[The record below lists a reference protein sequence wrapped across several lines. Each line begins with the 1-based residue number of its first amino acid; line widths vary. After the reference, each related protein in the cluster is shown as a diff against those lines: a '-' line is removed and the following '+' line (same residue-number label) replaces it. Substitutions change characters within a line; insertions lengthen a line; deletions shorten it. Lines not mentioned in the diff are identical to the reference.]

1 MKDRKNPKD
10 KQKGIPLKI
19 LTLGDSTVG
28 KSSILVRYTQN
39 KFHQNY
45 LTTVGIDYQSKS
57 VNYNNK
63 KLDLQ
68 IWDSAG
74 QEKYQ
79 AIFRAHYQKADGM
92 ILMYSVIERFSF
104 DKIQDWINSIKE
116 SSREGITI
124 FLISNKND
132 YPEKQK
138 EVTSEEG
145 KALAKQLSLPFYE
158 ITSKD
163 YSQVAQVMH
172 DIVKEVV
179 NKDEDGLF
187 RVEPLVLTKEKD
199 KEKKKCNC

>member
-1 MKDRKNPKD
+1 MSVN
-10 KQKGIPLKI
+10 IML
-19 LTLGDSTVG
+19 LGNTEVGKTTFLQQYIKKTFKEVGMMTVG
-28 KSSILVRYTQN
+28 VDSET
-39 KFHQNY
+39 
-45 LTTVGIDYQSKS
+45 IDIIID
-57 VNYNNK
+57 NK
-63 KLDLQ
+63 KKVKTK
-68 IWDSAG
+68 IWDTAG

-79 AIFRAHYQKADGM
+79 AIFKAHYQKADGM
-92 ILMYSVIERFSF
+92 ILMYSVIEKFSF
-104 DKIQDWINSIKE
+104 DKIQDWINSIKD

-187 RVEPLVLTKEKD
+187 RVEPLVLTKEKI

>member
-1 MKDRKNPKD
+1 MSVN
-10 KQKGIPLKI
+10 IML
-19 LTLGDSTVG
+19 LGNTEVGKTTFLQQYIKKTFKEVGMMTVG
-28 KSSILVRYTQN
+28 VDSET
-39 KFHQNY
+39 
-45 LTTVGIDYQSKS
+45 IDIIID
-57 VNYNNK
+57 NK
-63 KLDLQ
+63 KIVKTK
-68 IWDSAG
+68 IWDTAG

-104 DKIQDWINSIKE
+104 DKIQDWINSIKD

-187 RVEPLVLTKEKD
+187 RVEPLVLTKEKV

>member
-1 MKDRKNPKD
+1 MSVN
-10 KQKGIPLKI
+10 IML
-19 LTLGDSTVG
+19 LGNTEVGKTTFLQQYITKTFKEVGMMTVG
-28 KSSILVRYTQN
+28 VDSET
-39 KFHQNY
+39 
-45 LTTVGIDYQSKS
+45 IDIIID
-57 VNYNNK
+57 NK
-63 KLDLQ
+63 KKVKTK
-68 IWDSAG
+68 IWDTAG

-187 RVEPLVLTKEKD
+187 RVEPLVLTKEKV

>member
-1 MKDRKNPKD
+1 MSVN
-10 KQKGIPLKI
+10 IML
-19 LTLGDSTVG
+19 LGNTEVGKTTFLQQYIKKTFKEVGMMTVG
-28 KSSILVRYTQN
+28 VDSET
-39 KFHQNY
+39 
-45 LTTVGIDYQSKS
+45 IDIIID
-57 VNYNNK
+57 NK
-63 KLDLQ
+63 KKKKKK
-68 IWDSAG
+68 IWDTAG

-104 DKIQDWINSIKE
+104 DKIQDWINSIKD

-187 RVEPLVLTKEKD
+187 RVEPLVLTKEKV

>member
-1 MKDRKNPKD
+1 MSVN
-10 KQKGIPLKI
+10 IML
-19 LTLGDSTVG
+19 LGNTEVGKTTFLQQYIKKTFKEVGMMTVG
-28 KSSILVRYTQN
+28 VDSET
-39 KFHQNY
+39 
-45 LTTVGIDYQSKS
+45 IDIIID
-57 VNYNNK
+57 NK
-63 KLDLQ
+63 KKVKTK
-68 IWDSAG
+68 IWDTAG

-163 YSQVAQVMH
+163 YSQVAKVIH

-179 NKDEDGLF
+179 SKDEDGSF
-187 RVEPLVLTKEKD
+187 RVQPLVLTKEMVKEKD

>member
-1 MKDRKNPKD
+1 MSVN
-10 KQKGIPLKI
+10 IML
-19 LTLGDSTVG
+19 LGNTEVGKTTFLQQYIKKSFKEVGMMTVG
-28 KSSILVRYTQN
+28 VDSET
-39 KFHQNY
+39 
-45 LTTVGIDYQSKS
+45 IDIIID
-57 VNYNNK
+57 NK
-63 KLDLQ
+63 KKVKTK
-68 IWDSAG
+68 IWDTAG

-104 DKIQDWINSIKE
+104 DKIQDWINSIKD

-187 RVEPLVLTKEKD
+187 RVEPLVLTKEKI

>member
-1 MKDRKNPKD
+1 MSVN
-10 KQKGIPLKI
+10 IML
-19 LTLGDSTVG
+19 LGNTEVGKTTFLQQYIKKTFKEVGMMTVG
-28 KSSILVRYTQN
+28 VDSET
-39 KFHQNY
+39 
-45 LTTVGIDYQSKS
+45 IDIIID
-57 VNYNNK
+57 NK
-63 KLDLQ
+63 KKVKTK
-68 IWDSAG
+68 IWDTAG

-116 SSREGITI
+116 SSRKGITI

-187 RVEPLVLTKEKD
+187 RVEPLVLTKEKV

>member
-1 MKDRKNPKD
+1 MSVN
-10 KQKGIPLKI
+10 IML
-19 LTLGDSTVG
+19 LGNTEVGKTTFLQQYIKKTFKEVGMMTVG
-28 KSSILVRYTQN
+28 VDSET
-39 KFHQNY
+39 
-45 LTTVGIDYQSKS
+45 IDIIID
-57 VNYNNK
+57 NK
-63 KLDLQ
+63 KKVKTK
-68 IWDSAG
+68 IWDTAG

-79 AIFRAHYQKADGM
+79 AIFKAHYQKADGM

-187 RVEPLVLTKEKD
+187 RVEPLVLTKEKV

>member
-1 MKDRKNPKD
+1 MSVN
-10 KQKGIPLKI
+10 IML
-19 LTLGDSTVG
+19 LGNTEVGKTTFLQQYIKKTFKEVGMMTVG
-28 KSSILVRYTQN
+28 VDSET
-39 KFHQNY
+39 
-45 LTTVGIDYQSKS
+45 IDIIID
-57 VNYNNK
+57 NK
-63 KLDLQ
+63 KKVKTK
-68 IWDSAG
+68 IWDTAG

-132 YPEKQK
+132 YPDKQK

-187 RVEPLVLTKEKD
+187 RVEPLVLTKEKV

>member
-1 MKDRKNPKD
+1 MSVN
-10 KQKGIPLKI
+10 IML
-19 LTLGDSTVG
+19 LGNTEVGKTTFLQQYIKKTFKEVGMMTVG
-28 KSSILVRYTQN
+28 VDSET
-39 KFHQNY
+39 
-45 LTTVGIDYQSKS
+45 IDIIID
-57 VNYNNK
+57 NK
-63 KLDLQ
+63 KKVKTK
-68 IWDSAG
+68 IWDTAG

-163 YSQVAQVMH
+163 YSQVAQVMN

-179 NKDEDGLF
+179 NKDEDGLV
-187 RVEPLVLTKEKD
+187 RVEPLVLTKENV

>member
-1 MKDRKNPKD
+1 MSVN
-10 KQKGIPLKI
+10 IML
-19 LTLGDSTVG
+19 LGNTEVGKTTFLQQYIKKTFKEVGMMTVG
-28 KSSILVRYTQN
+28 VDSET
-39 KFHQNY
+39 
-45 LTTVGIDYQSKS
+45 IDIIID
-57 VNYNNK
+57 NK
-63 KLDLQ
+63 KKVKTK
-68 IWDSAG
+68 IWDTAG

-92 ILMYSVIERFSF
+92 ILMYSVIESFSF

-163 YSQVAQVMH
+163 YSQVA
-172 DIVKEVV
+172 
-179 NKDEDGLF
+179 
-187 RVEPLVLTKEKD
+187 
-199 KEKKKCNC
+199 

>member
-1 MKDRKNPKD
+1 MSVN
-10 KQKGIPLKI
+10 IML
-19 LTLGDSTVG
+19 LGNTEVGKTTFLQQYIKKTFKEVGMMTVG
-28 KSSILVRYTQN
+28 VDSET
-39 KFHQNY
+39 
-45 LTTVGIDYQSKS
+45 IDIIID
-57 VNYNNK
+57 NK
-63 KLDLQ
+63 KKVKTK
-68 IWDSAG
+68 IWDTAG

-124 FLISNKND
+124 FLIANKND

-187 RVEPLVLTKEKD
+187 RVEPLVLTKEKV

>member
-1 MKDRKNPKD
+1 MSVN
-10 KQKGIPLKI
+10 IML
-19 LTLGDSTVG
+19 LGNTEVGKTTFLQQYIKKTFKEVGMMTVG
-28 KSSILVRYTQN
+28 VDSET
-39 KFHQNY
+39 
-45 LTTVGIDYQSKS
+45 IDIIID
-57 VNYNNK
+57 NK
-63 KLDLQ
+63 KKVKTK
-68 IWDSAG
+68 IWDTAG

-92 ILMYSVIERFSF
+92 ILMYSVIEKFSF
-104 DKIQDWINSIKE
+104 DKIQDWINSIKD

-187 RVEPLVLTKEKD
+187 RVEPLVLTKEKV

>member
-1 MKDRKNPKD
+1 MSVN
-10 KQKGIPLKI
+10 IML
-19 LTLGDSTVG
+19 LGNTEVGKTTFLQQYIKKTFKEVGMMTVG
-28 KSSILVRYTQN
+28 VDSET
-39 KFHQNY
+39 
-45 LTTVGIDYQSKS
+45 IDIIID
-57 VNYNNK
+57 NK
-63 KLDLQ
+63 KKVKTK
-68 IWDSAG
+68 IWDTAG

-158 ITSKD
+158 ITYKD
-163 YSQVAQVMH
+163 YYQVAQVMH

-187 RVEPLVLTKEKD
+187 RVEPLVLTKEKV

>member
-1 MKDRKNPKD
+1 MSVN
-10 KQKGIPLKI
+10 IML
-19 LTLGDSTVG
+19 LGNTEVGKTTFLQQYIKKTFKEVGMMTVG
-28 KSSILVRYTQN
+28 VDSET
-39 KFHQNY
+39 
-45 LTTVGIDYQSKS
+45 IDIIID
-57 VNYNNK
+57 NK
-63 KLDLQ
+63 KKVKTK
-68 IWDSAG
+68 IWDTAG

-79 AIFRAHYQKADGM
+79 AIFKAHYQKADGM
-92 ILMYSVIERFSF
+92 ILMYSVIEKFSF

-187 RVEPLVLTKEKD
+187 RVEPLVLTKEKV

>member
-1 MKDRKNPKD
+1 MSVN
-10 KQKGIPLKI
+10 IML
-19 LTLGDSTVG
+19 LGNTEVGKTTFLQQYIKKTFKEVGMMTVG
-28 KSSILVRYTQN
+28 VDSET
-39 KFHQNY
+39 
-45 LTTVGIDYQSKS
+45 IDIIID
-57 VNYNNK
+57 NK
-63 KLDLQ
+63 KKVKTK
-68 IWDSAG
+68 IWDTAG

-187 RVEPLVLTKEKD
+187 RVEPLVLTKEKV

>member
-1 MKDRKNPKD
+1 MSVN
-10 KQKGIPLKI
+10 IML
-19 LTLGDSTVG
+19 LGNTEVGKTTFLQQYIKKSFKEVGMMTVG
-28 KSSILVRYTQN
+28 VDSET
-39 KFHQNY
+39 
-45 LTTVGIDYQSKS
+45 IDIIID
-57 VNYNNK
+57 NK
-63 KLDLQ
+63 KKVKTK
-68 IWDSAG
+68 IWDTAG

-79 AIFRAHYQKADGM
+79 AIFRSHYQKADGM
-92 ILMYSVIERFSF
+92 ILMYSVIEKFSF

-138 EVTSEEG
+138 EETSEEG

-187 RVEPLVLTKEKD
+187 RVEPLVLTKEKI

>member
-1 MKDRKNPKD
+1 MSVN
-10 KQKGIPLKI
+10 IML
-19 LTLGDSTVG
+19 LGNTEVGKTTFLQQYIKKTFKEVGMMTVG
-28 KSSILVRYTQN
+28 VDSETIDIIIDN
-39 KFHQNY
+39 KEKVK
-45 LTTVGIDYQSKS
+45 TK
-57 VNYNNK
+57 
-63 KLDLQ
+63 
-68 IWDSAG
+68 IWDTAG

-187 RVEPLVLTKEKD
+187 RVEPLVLTKEKV

>member
-1 MKDRKNPKD
+1 MSVN
-10 KQKGIPLKI
+10 IML
-19 LTLGDSTVG
+19 LGNTEVGKTTFLQQYIKKTFKEVGMMTVG
-28 KSSILVRYTQN
+28 VDSET
-39 KFHQNY
+39 
-45 LTTVGIDYQSKS
+45 IDIIID
-57 VNYNNK
+57 NK
-63 KLDLQ
+63 KKVKTK
-68 IWDSAG
+68 IWDTAG

-79 AIFRAHYQKADGM
+79 AIFKAHYQKADGM
-92 ILMYSVIERFSF
+92 ILMYSVIEKFSF
-104 DKIQDWINSIKE
+104 DKIQDWINSIKD

-187 RVEPLVLTKEKD
+187 RVEPLVLTKEKV

>member
-1 MKDRKNPKD
+1 MSVN
-10 KQKGIPLKI
+10 IML
-19 LTLGDSTVG
+19 LGNTEVGKTTFLQQYIKKTFKEVGMMTVG
-28 KSSILVRYTQN
+28 VDSET
-39 KFHQNY
+39 
-45 LTTVGIDYQSKS
+45 IDIIID
-57 VNYNNK
+57 NK
-63 KLDLQ
+63 KKVKTK
-68 IWDSAG
+68 IWDTAG

-187 RVEPLVLTKEKD
+187 RVEPLVLTKEKI

>member
-1 MKDRKNPKD
+1 MSVN
-10 KQKGIPLKI
+10 IML
-19 LTLGDSTVG
+19 LGNTEVGKTTFLQQYIKKTFKEVGMMTVG
-28 KSSILVRYTQN
+28 VDSET
-39 KFHQNY
+39 
-45 LTTVGIDYQSKS
+45 IDIIID
-57 VNYNNK
+57 NK
-63 KLDLQ
+63 KKVKTK
-68 IWDSAG
+68 IWDTAG

-104 DKIQDWINSIKE
+104 DKIQDWINSIKD
-116 SSREGITI
+116 SSRKGITI

-187 RVEPLVLTKEKD
+187 RVEPLVLTKEKV

>member
-1 MKDRKNPKD
+1 MSVN
-10 KQKGIPLKI
+10 IML
-19 LTLGDSTVG
+19 LGNTEVGKTTFLQQYIKKTFKEVGMMTVG
-28 KSSILVRYTQN
+28 VDSET
-39 KFHQNY
+39 
-45 LTTVGIDYQSKS
+45 IDIIID
-57 VNYNNK
+57 NK
-63 KLDLQ
+63 KKVKTK
-68 IWDSAG
+68 IWDTAG

-104 DKIQDWINSIKE
+104 DKIQDWINSIKD

-145 KALAKQLSLPFYE
+145 KALAEQLSLPFYE

-187 RVEPLVLTKEKD
+187 RVEPLVLTKEKV

>member
-1 MKDRKNPKD
+1 MSVN
-10 KQKGIPLKI
+10 IML
-19 LTLGDSTVG
+19 LGNTEVGKTTFLQQYIKKTFKEVGMMTVG
-28 KSSILVRYTQN
+28 VDLET
-39 KFHQNY
+39 
-45 LTTVGIDYQSKS
+45 IDIIID
-57 VNYNNK
+57 NK
-63 KLDLQ
+63 KKVKTK
-68 IWDSAG
+68 IWDTAG

-187 RVEPLVLTKEKD
+187 RVEPLVLTKEKV

>member
-1 MKDRKNPKD
+1 MSVN
-10 KQKGIPLKI
+10 IML
-19 LTLGDSTVG
+19 LGNTEVGKTTFLQQYIKKTFKEVGMMTVG
-28 KSSILVRYTQN
+28 VDSET
-39 KFHQNY
+39 
-45 LTTVGIDYQSKS
+45 IDIIID
-57 VNYNNK
+57 NK
-63 KLDLQ
+63 KKVKTK
-68 IWDSAG
+68 IWDTAG

-104 DKIQDWINSIKE
+104 DKIQDWINSIKD

-187 RVEPLVLTKEKD
+187 RVEPLVLTKEKV

>member
-1 MKDRKNPKD
+1 
-10 KQKGIPLKI
+10 
-19 LTLGDSTVG
+19 
-28 KSSILVRYTQN
+28 
-39 KFHQNY
+39 
-45 LTTVGIDYQSKS
+45 
-57 VNYNNK
+57 
-63 KLDLQ
+63 
-68 IWDSAG
+68 
-74 QEKYQ
+74 
-79 AIFRAHYQKADGM
+79 
-92 ILMYSVIERFSF
+92 MYSVIERFSF

-187 RVEPLVLTKEKD
+187 RVEPLVLTKEKV